1 MFTKAV
7 KTLFIFFAYVWQCAV
22 CFSLEVPVNI
32 SKSDCTVIRV
42 NKRRLLNPF
51 GLIRGSYHSE
61 IWGDAHDL
69 SALPLSQGPF
79 EQRDSLWRWHCVSKK
94 PAWNLYS
101 LKSPLI
107 KQSLGGGCKKCMGD
121 SSEGWCFSP
130 ATYSMM
136 CCKCHINCELCGC
149 CTSVLIYISQ
159 STTAVTAMA
168 ARTELL
174 VKTLVLHL
182 TFKSKELRKP
192 NHSIIP
198 RGTSWALFHLLFC
211 HASGEL

>member
-1 MFTKAV
+1 M
-7 KTLFIFFAYVWQCAV
+7 CGSGAV

-51 GLIRGSYHSE
+51 RLIRGSYHSE
-61 IWGDAHDL
+61 IWGDARDL

-79 EQRDSLWRWHCVSKK
+79 EQRDSLWRWHCISKK
-94 PAWNLYS
+94 PVWNLYS

-130 ATYSMM
+130 ATYSIM
-136 CCKCHINCELCGC
+136 CCKCHINCDCVWLLYKCSDLYIPKHHSCHCNGC
-149 CTSVLIYISQ
+149 SNRAFS
-159 STTAVTAMA
+159 
-168 ARTELL
+168 
-174 VKTLVLHL
+174 
-182 TFKSKELRKP
+182 
-192 NHSIIP
+192 
-198 RGTSWALFHLLFC
+198 
-211 HASGEL
+211 